1 MRIDTEIR
9 PVIVEIDGKEY
20 DVAPKTVE
28 LLEKLRGVE
37 DAAVKAGKM
46 RHEMEIE
53 QLELLLG
60 RQAVRELF
68 SAGKKENVDRVDAI
82 YYGVLDAFDASSRER
97 REARTDAM
105 ADEFRAIAE
114 TLKPL
119 AEMMALMRNAPGKL
133 PAIKRPAK

>member
-37 DAAVKAGKM
+37 DAAVKAGRM
-46 RHEMEIE
+46 RHEMEME

-68 SAGKKENVDRVDAI
+68 KAGKNENVDRVDAI
-82 YYGVLDAFDASSRER
+82 YYGVLEAFDASIRER

-119 AEMMALMRNAPGKL
+119 AEMMALMRNAPGKF

>member
-20 DVAPKTVE
+20 NVAPKTVE

-46 RHEMEIE
+46 RHEMEME

-60 RQAVRELF
+60 WQAVRELF
-68 SAGKKENVDRVDAI
+68 SAGKKENVDRVTRFTTAYWI
-82 YYGVLDAFDASSRER
+82 PRRFQPRAQKRTPWPMNSAPSR
-97 REARTDAM
+97 
-105 ADEFRAIAE
+105 
-114 TLKPL
+114 
-119 AEMMALMRNAPGKL
+119 
-133 PAIKRPAK
+133 KR

>member
-68 SAGKKENVDRVDAI
+68 KAGKNENVDRVDAI
-82 YYGVLDAFDASSRER
+82 YYGVLEAFDASSRER

-119 AEMMALMRNAPGKL
+119 AEMMALMRNNPGKF
-133 PAIKRPAK
+133 PGIKRPAK

>member
-9 PVIVEIDGKEY
+9 PVIVEIDCKEY

-46 RHEMEIE
+46 RHEMEME

-68 SAGKKENVDRVDAI
+68 KAGKNENVDRVDAI
-82 YYGVLDAFDASSRER
+82 YYGVLEAFDASSRER

-119 AEMMALMRNAPGKL
+119 AEMMALMRNVPGKL
-133 PAIKRPAK
+133 PTIKRPAN

>member
-46 RHEMEIE
+46 RHEMEME

-105 ADEFRAIAE
+105 ADEFSAIAE
-114 TLKPL
+114 ALKPL

>member
-37 DAAVKAGKM
+37 DAAVKAGRM
-46 RHEMEIE
+46 RHEMEME

-68 SAGKKENVDRVDAI
+68 SAGKRENVDRVDAI

-105 ADEFRAIAE
+105 ADEFSAIAE
-114 TLKPL
+114 ALKPL

>member
-46 RHEMEIE
+46 RHEMEME

-68 SAGKKENVDRVDAI
+68 SAGKKENIDRVDAI
-82 YYGVLDAFDASSRER
+82 YYGVLEAFDASSRER

-105 ADEFRAIAE
+105 ADEFSAIAE
-114 TLKPL
+114 ALNPL
-119 AEMMALMRNAPGKL
+119 AEMMALMRNAPGKF

>member
-20 DVAPKTVE
+20 NVAPKTVE
-28 LLEKLRGVE
+28 LLEKLRGAE
-37 DAAVKAGKM
+37 DAAVKVGKM
-46 RHEMEIE
+46 RHEMEME

-68 SAGKKENVDRVDAI
+68 KAGKNENVDRVDAI
-82 YYGVLDAFDASSRER
+82 YYGVLEAFDASSRER

>member
-20 DVAPKTVE
+20 DVSPKTVE

-60 RQAVRELF
+60 RQAVRGLF
-68 SAGKKENVDRVDAI
+68 KAGKNENVDRVDAI
-82 YYGVLDAFDASSRER
+82 YYGVLEAFDASSRER

-105 ADEFRAIAE
+105 ADEFSAIAE
-114 TLKPL
+114 ALKPL

>member
-9 PVIVEIDGKEY
+9 PVIVDIDGKEY

-46 RHEMEIE
+46 RHEMEME

-68 SAGKKENVDRVDAI
+68 NAGKNENVDRVDAI
-82 YYGVLDAFDASSRER
+82 YYGVLEAFDASSRER

-105 ADEFRAIAE
+105 ADEFSAIAE
-114 TLKPL
+114 ALKPL

>member
-1 MRIDTEIR
+1 MHIDTEIR

-20 DVAPKTVE
+20 DVAPKTVA
-28 LLEKLRGVE
+28 LLEKLRGAE

-46 RHEMEIE
+46 RHAMEIE
-53 QLELLLG
+53 QLEILLG

-68 SAGKKENVDRVDAI
+68 SAGKRENVDRVDAI

-105 ADEFRAIAE
+105 ADEFRAMAE
-114 TLKPL
+114 ALKPM
-119 AEMMALMRNAPGKL
+119 AEMMALIRNNPGKF
-133 PAIKRPAK
+133 PGIKRPAK

>member
-37 DAAVKAGKM
+37 DAAVKAGRM

-119 AEMMALMRNAPGKL
+119 AEMMALMRNAPGKF

>member
-37 DAAVKAGKM
+37 DAAVKGGKM
-46 RHEMEIE
+46 RHEMEME

-68 SAGKKENVDRVDAI
+68 SAGKRENVDRVDAI

-105 ADEFRAIAE
+105 ADEFSAIAE
-114 TLKPL
+114 ALKPL

>member
-37 DAAVKAGKM
+37 DAAVKSGKM
-46 RHEMEIE
+46 RHEMEME

>member
-46 RHEMEIE
+46 RHEMEME

-82 YYGVLDAFDASSRER
+82 YYGVLDAFDASSRDR

>member
-9 PVIVEIDGKEY
+9 PVIVDIDGKEY
-20 DVAPKTVE
+20 NVAPKTVE

-60 RQAVRELF
+60 RQAVRGLF
-68 SAGKKENVDRVDAI
+68 KAGKNENVDRVDAI
-82 YYGVLDAFDASSRER
+82 YYGVLEAFDASSRER

-105 ADEFRAIAE
+105 AEELRAIADA
-114 TLKPL
+114 LKPVTD
-119 AEMMALMRNAPGKL
+119 MMALTRNNPGSF
-133 PAIKRPAK
+133 PGIKRPSK

>member
-20 DVAPKTVE
+20 NVAPKTVE

-46 RHEMEIE
+46 RHEMEME

-68 SAGKKENVDRVDAI
+68 SAGKRENVDRVDAI

-114 TLKPL
+114 ALKPL

>member
-20 DVAPKTVE
+20 NVAPKTVE

-46 RHEMEIE
+46 RHEMEME

>member
-28 LLEKLRGVE
+28 LLEKLRHAE
-37 DAAVKAGKM
+37 DTAVKAGKM
-46 RHEMEIE
+46 RYEMEIE
-53 QLELLLG
+53 QLEILLG

-68 SAGKKENVDRVDAI
+68 SAGKRENVDRVDAI

-105 ADEFRAIAE
+105 ADEFRAMAE
-114 TLKPL
+114 ALKPM
-119 AEMMALMRNAPGKL
+119 AEMMALIRNNPGKF
-133 PAIKRPAK
+133 PGIKRPAK

>member
-20 DVAPKTVE
+20 NVAPKTVE

-46 RHEMEIE
+46 RHEMEME

-68 SAGKKENVDRVDAI
+68 SAGKRENVDRVDAI

>member
-28 LLEKLRGVE
+28 LLEKLRGAE
-37 DAAVKAGKM
+37 DAAVKAG
-46 RHEMEIE
+46 RMEIE

-60 RQAVRELF
+60 RQAVRGLF
-68 SAGKKENVDRVDAI
+68 KAGKNENVDRVDAI
-82 YYGVLDAFDASSRER
+82 YYGVLEAFDASSRER

>member
-20 DVAPKTVE
+20 NVAPKTVE

-46 RHEMEIE
+46 RHEMEME

-68 SAGKKENVDRVDAI
+68 SAGKMENVDRVDAI
-82 YYGVLDAFDASSRER
+82 YYGVLEAFDASSRER

-119 AEMMALMRNAPGKL
+119 AEMMALMRNAPGKF

>member
-28 LLEKLRGVE
+28 LLEKLRHAE
-37 DAAVKAGKM
+37 DTAVKAGKM
-46 RHEMEIE
+46 RYEMEIE
-53 QLELLLG
+53 QLEILLG

-68 SAGKKENVDRVDAI
+68 SAGKRENVDRVDAI

-105 ADEFRAIAE
+105 ADEFRAMAE
-114 TLKPL
+114 ALKPM
-119 AEMMALMRNAPGKL
+119 AEMMALIRNNPGKF
-133 PAIKRPAK
+133 PGIQRPAK

>member
-20 DVAPKTVE
+20 NVAPKTVE

-46 RHEMEIE
+46 RHEMEME

-60 RQAVRELF
+60 RQTVRELF

-82 YYGVLDAFDASSRER
+82 YYGVLEAFDASSRER
-97 REARTDAM
+97 REARMDAM
-105 ADEFRAIAE
+105 ADEFSAIAE
-114 TLKPL
+114 ALKPL
-119 AEMMALMRNAPGKL
+119 AEMMALMRNAPGKF
-133 PAIKRPAK
+133 PAIKRPTK

>member
-9 PVIVEIDGKEY
+9 QVIVEIDGKEY
-20 DVAPKTVE
+20 NVAPKTVE

-46 RHEMEIE
+46 RHEMEME

-60 RQAVRELF
+60 RQAVRGLF
-68 SAGKKENVDRVDAI
+68 KAGKNENVDRVDAI
-82 YYGVLDAFDASSRER
+82 YYGVLEAFDASSRER

-105 ADEFRAIAE
+105 ADEFRAIAD

>member
-28 LLEKLRGVE
+28 LLEKLRHAE
-37 DAAVKAGKM
+37 DTAVKAGKM

-53 QLELLLG
+53 QLEILLG

-68 SAGKKENVDRVDAI
+68 SAGKRENVDRVDAI

-105 ADEFRAIAE
+105 ADEFRAMAE
-114 TLKPL
+114 ALKPM
-119 AEMMALMRNAPGKL
+119 AEMMALIRNNPGKF
-133 PAIKRPAK
+133 PGIKRPAK

>member
-20 DVAPKTVE
+20 NVAPKTVE

-46 RHEMEIE
+46 RHEMEME

-68 SAGKKENVDRVDAI
+68 SAGKRENVDRVDAI
-82 YYGVLDAFDASSRER
+82 YYGVLEAFDASSRER

-105 ADEFRAIAE
+105 ADEFRAIAD

>member
-20 DVAPKTVE
+20 NVAPKTVE

-37 DAAVKAGKM
+37 DAAVKASKM
-46 RHEMEIE
+46 RHEMEME

-68 SAGKKENVDRVDAI
+68 SAGKRENVDRVDAI
-82 YYGVLDAFDASSRER
+82 YYGVLEAFDASSRER

-105 ADEFRAIAE
+105 ADEFSAIAE
-114 TLKPL
+114 ALKPL
-119 AEMMALMRNAPGKL
+119 AEMMALMRNAPGKF

>member
-20 DVAPKTVE
+20 NVAPKTVE

-46 RHEMEIE
+46 RHEMEME

-82 YYGVLDAFDASSRER
+82 YYGVLEAFDASSRER

-114 TLKPL
+114 TLTPL

>member
-20 DVAPKTVE
+20 NVAPKTVE

-37 DAAVKAGKM
+37 DAAVKAGRM

-82 YYGVLDAFDASSRER
+82 YYGVLEAFDASSRER

>member
-46 RHEMEIE
+46 RHEMEME

-82 YYGVLDAFDASSRER
+82 YYGVLEAFDASSRER

>member
-20 DVAPKTVE
+20 NVAPKTVE
-28 LLEKLRGVE
+28 LLEKLRGAE
-37 DAAVKAGKM
+37 DAAAKAGKM
-46 RHEMEIE
+46 RHEMEME

-60 RQAVRELF
+60 RQTVRELF

-82 YYGVLDAFDASSRER
+82 YYGVLEAFDASSRER
-97 REARTDAM
+97 RETRMDAM
-105 ADEFRAIAE
+105 ADEFSAIAE
-114 TLKPL
+114 ALKPL
-119 AEMMALMRNAPGKL
+119 AEMMALMRNAPGKF

>member
-68 SAGKKENVDRVDAI
+68 SAGKRENVDRVDAI
-82 YYGVLDAFDASSRER
+82 YYGVLEAFDASSRER

-114 TLKPL
+114 TLKPM

>member
-1 MRIDTEIR
+1 MHIDTEIR

-28 LLEKLRGVE
+28 LLEKLRHAE
-37 DAAVKAGKM
+37 DTTVKAGKM

-53 QLELLLG
+53 QLEILLG

-68 SAGKKENVDRVDAI
+68 SAGKRENVDRVDAI

-105 ADEFRAIAE
+105 ADEFRAMAE
-114 TLKPL
+114 ALKP
-119 AEMMALMRNAPGKL
+119 MA
-133 PAIKRPAK
+133 AITRANFRE

>member
-20 DVAPKTVE
+20 NVAPKTVE

-46 RHEMEIE
+46 RHEMEME

-60 RQAVRELF
+60 RQAVRGLF

-82 YYGVLDAFDASSRER
+82 YYGVLEAFDASSRER

-119 AEMMALMRNAPGKL
+119 AEMMALMRNAPGKF

>member
-20 DVAPKTVE
+20 NVAPKTVE

-46 RHEMEIE
+46 RHEMEME

-60 RQAVRELF
+60 RQAVHELF

-82 YYGVLDAFDASSRER
+82 YYGVLEAFDASSRER

-133 PAIKRPAK
+133 PAIKRPAN